1 MTLRSAVLGLAFV
14 LIGTASWGVDAN
26 GQLEDP
32 ALQARFESI
41 TKDLRCLVCQ
51 NESVADSNAT
61 LADDLRRQVREM
73 LVAGKTDTEIF
84 DYMTARYGEFVRYNP
99 PLEGKTYLIWGA
111 PFLLLLAGA
120 GIIYR
125 IMRVRARMPI
135 DDGMPGES

>member
-1 MTLRSAVLGLAFV
+1 MTLRSAVLGISLV
-14 LIGTASWGVDAN
+14 LIGSASWGVDAN

-73 LVAGKTDTEIF
+73 LVAGKTDMEIF